1 MSVETLQTIAETR
14 RSIYMLNDQLPV
26 SKDEVVKLVEHAVLH
41 TPSSFNSQSSRLVV
55 LFGEDHQ
62 KLWQI
67 TEDLL
72 RAMVNDDEKFKSTAD
87 KMAMFKAGAGTILYF
102 EDQSVIKGLQE
113 QFPLY
118 AHNFPVWAEH
128 TSAMHQYA
136 IWNALAALNIG
147 ANLQHY
153 NGVID
158 EKFHQI
164 VGQILSSCIGGF
176 ISHFIKIIHKKIHF
190 FCHFGYLFANWINQ
204 YIFFPQVIVA
214 LHHSVQS
221 FGHIGIEPA
230 AKT

>member
-102 EDQSVIKGLQE
+102 EDQSVVKGLQE

-136 IWNALAALNIG
+136 LWNALAAVNIG

-158 EKFHQI
+158 EKVAETWNIDSNWKLIAQMVF
-164 VGQILSSCIGGF
+164 GGIAAPAGEKTF
-176 ISHFIKIIHKKIHF
+176 E
-190 FCHFGYLFANWINQ
+190 
-204 YIFFPQVIVA
+204 P
-214 LHHSVQS
+214 
-221 FGHIGIEPA
+221 IE
-230 AKT
+230 KRLKVYGK

>member
-1 MSVETLQTIAETR
+1 MSVETLHAIAETR

-102 EDQSVIKGLQE
+102 EDQSVVKGLQE

-158 EKFHQI
+158 EKVAETWNIDSNWKLIAQMVF
-164 VGQILSSCIGGF
+164 GGITAPAGEKTF
-176 ISHFIKIIHKKIHF
+176 E
-190 FCHFGYLFANWINQ
+190 
-204 YIFFPQVIVA
+204 P
-214 LHHSVQS
+214 
-221 FGHIGIEPA
+221 IE
-230 AKT
+230 KRLKVYGK

>member
-41 TPSSFNSQSSRLVV
+41 TPSAFNSQSSRLVV

-153 NGVID
+153 NGVIH
-158 EKFHQI
+158 EKVAETWNIDSNWKLIAQMVF
-164 VGQILSSCIGGF
+164 GGIAAPAGEKTF
-176 ISHFIKIIHKKIHF
+176 E
-190 FCHFGYLFANWINQ
+190 
-204 YIFFPQVIVA
+204 P
-214 LHHSVQS
+214 
-221 FGHIGIEPA
+221 IE
-230 AKT
+230 KRLKVYGK

>member
-1 MSVETLQTIAETR
+1 MSVETLHNIAETR

-72 RAMVNDDEKFKSTAD
+72 RVMVNDDEKFKSTAD

-102 EDQSVIKGLQE
+102 EDQSVVKGLQE

-158 EKFHQI
+158 EKVAETWNIDSNWKLIAQMVF
-164 VGQILSSCIGGF
+164 GGIAAPAGEKTF
-176 ISHFIKIIHKKIHF
+176 E
-190 FCHFGYLFANWINQ
+190 
-204 YIFFPQVIVA
+204 P
-214 LHHSVQS
+214 
-221 FGHIGIEPA
+221 IE
-230 AKT
+230 KRLKVYGK

>member
-41 TPSSFNSQSSRLVV
+41 TPSAFNSQSSRLVV

-72 RAMVNDDEKFKSTAD
+72 RAMVNDDEEFKSTAD

-158 EKFHQI
+158 EKVAETWNIDSNWKLIAQMVF
-164 VGQILSSCIGGF
+164 GGIAAPAGEKTF
-176 ISHFIKIIHKKIHF
+176 E
-190 FCHFGYLFANWINQ
+190 
-204 YIFFPQVIVA
+204 P
-214 LHHSVQS
+214 
-221 FGHIGIEPA
+221 IE
-230 AKT
+230 KRLKVYGK

>member
-41 TPSSFNSQSSRLVV
+41 TPSAFNSQSSRLVV

-158 EKFHQI
+158 EKVAQTWNIDSNWKLIAQMVF
-164 VGQILSSCIGGF
+164 GGIAAPAGEKTF
-176 ISHFIKIIHKKIHF
+176 E
-190 FCHFGYLFANWINQ
+190 
-204 YIFFPQVIVA
+204 P
-214 LHHSVQS
+214 
-221 FGHIGIEPA
+221 IE
-230 AKT
+230 KRLKVYGK

>member
-102 EDQSVIKGLQE
+102 EDQSVVKGLQE

-158 EKFHQI
+158 EKVAQTWNIDNNWKLIAQMVF
-164 VGQILSSCIGGF
+164 GGIAAPAGEKTF
-176 ISHFIKIIHKKIHF
+176 E
-190 FCHFGYLFANWINQ
+190 
-204 YIFFPQVIVA
+204 P
-214 LHHSVQS
+214 
-221 FGHIGIEPA
+221 IE
-230 AKT
+230 KRLKVYGK

>member
-41 TPSSFNSQSSRLVV
+41 TPSAFNSQSSRLVV

-158 EKFHQI
+158 EKVAETWNIDSNWKLIAQMVF
-164 VGQILSSCIGGF
+164 GGIAAPAGEKTF
-176 ISHFIKIIHKKIHF
+176 E
-190 FCHFGYLFANWINQ
+190 
-204 YIFFPQVIVA
+204 P
-214 LHHSVQS
+214 
-221 FGHIGIEPA
+221 IE
-230 AKT
+230 KRLKVYGK

>member
-41 TPSSFNSQSSRLVV
+41 TPSAFNSQSSRLVV

-102 EDQSVIKGLQE
+102 EDQSVVKGLQE

-158 EKFHQI
+158 EKVAETWNIDSNWKLIAQMVF
-164 VGQILSSCIGGF
+164 GGIAAPAGEKTF
-176 ISHFIKIIHKKIHF
+176 E
-190 FCHFGYLFANWINQ
+190 
-204 YIFFPQVIVA
+204 P
-214 LHHSVQS
+214 
-221 FGHIGIEPA
+221 IE
-230 AKT
+230 KRLKVYGK

>member
-41 TPSSFNSQSSRLVV
+41 TPSAFNSQSSRLVV

-158 EKFHQI
+158 EKVAETWNIDSNWRLIAQMVF
-164 VGQILSSCIGGF
+164 GGIAAPAGEKTF
-176 ISHFIKIIHKKIHF
+176 E
-190 FCHFGYLFANWINQ
+190 
-204 YIFFPQVIVA
+204 P
-214 LHHSVQS
+214 
-221 FGHIGIEPA
+221 IE
-230 AKT
+230 KRLKVYGK

>member
-41 TPSSFNSQSSRLVV
+41 TPSAFNSQSSRLVV

-118 AHNFPVWAEH
+118 ADNFPVWSEH
-128 TSAMHQYA
+128 SSAIAQFA
-136 IWNALAALNIG
+136 TWTALSEIG
-147 ANLQHY
+147 VGASLQHY
-153 NGVID
+153 NPIVDAEVAETFDIPSNWKLRAQLVFGSIEAAAG
-158 EKFHQI
+158 EKT
-164 VGQILSSCIGGF
+164 
-176 ISHFIKIIHKKIHF
+176 
-190 FCHFGYLFANWINQ
+190 YMDD
-204 YIFFPQVIVA
+204 
-214 LHHSVQS
+214 
-221 FGHIGIEPA
+221 A
-230 AKT
+230 ARFKTFN

>member
-1 MSVETLQTIAETR
+1 MSVETLYNIAETR

-102 EDQSVIKGLQE
+102 EDQSVVKG
-113 QFPLY
+113 Y
-118 AHNFPVWAEH
+118 KN
-128 TSAMHQYA
+128 
-136 IWNALAALNIG
+136 N
-147 ANLQHY
+147 
-153 NGVID
+153 
-158 EKFHQI
+158 
-164 VGQILSSCIGGF
+164 
-176 ISHFIKIIHKKIHF
+176 SHFMRIISQYGLNTPVP
-190 FCHFGYLFANWINQ
+190 CTNMRFGTPW
-204 YIFFPQVIVA
+204 PRST
-214 LHHSVQS
+214 SVQIYS
-221 FGHIGIEPA
+221 
-230 AKT
+230 TTMV

>member
-136 IWNALAALNIG
+136 LWNALAALNIG

-158 EKFHQI
+158 EKVAQTWNIDSNWKLIAQMVF
-164 VGQILSSCIGGF
+164 GGIAAPAGEKTF
-176 ISHFIKIIHKKIHF
+176 E
-190 FCHFGYLFANWINQ
+190 
-204 YIFFPQVIVA
+204 P
-214 LHHSVQS
+214 
-221 FGHIGIEPA
+221 IE
-230 AKT
+230 KRLKVYGK

>member
-1 MSVETLQTIAETR
+1 MSVETLHNIAETR

-102 EDQSVIKGLQE
+102 EDQSVVKGLQE

-158 EKFHQI
+158 GKVAETWNIDSNWKLIAQMVFGGITAPAGEKTFE
-164 VGQILSSCIGGF
+164 
-176 ISHFIKIIHKKIHF
+176 
-190 FCHFGYLFANWINQ
+190 
-204 YIFFPQVIVA
+204 P
-214 LHHSVQS
+214 
-221 FGHIGIEPA
+221 IE
-230 AKT
+230 KRLKVYGK

>member
-1 MSVETLQTIAETR
+1 MSVETLHTIAETR
-14 RSIYMLNDQLPV
+14 RSIYTLNDQLPV
-26 SKDEVVKLVEHAVLH
+26 SKDKVVKLVEHAVLH

-102 EDQSVIKGLQE
+102 EDQSVVKGLQE

-158 EKFHQI
+158 EKVAETWNIDSNWKLIAQMVF
-164 VGQILSSCIGGF
+164 GGIAAPAGEKTF
-176 ISHFIKIIHKKIHF
+176 E
-190 FCHFGYLFANWINQ
+190 
-204 YIFFPQVIVA
+204 P
-214 LHHSVQS
+214 
-221 FGHIGIEPA
+221 IE
-230 AKT
+230 KRLKVYGK

>member
-1 MSVETLQTIAETR
+1 MSVETLHAIAETR
-14 RSIYMLNDQLPV
+14 RSIYMLNDQLPA

-102 EDQSVIKGLQE
+102 EDQSVVKGLQE

-136 IWNALAALNIG
+136 LWNALAALNIG

-158 EKFHQI
+158 EKVAETWNIDSNWKLIAQMVF
-164 VGQILSSCIGGF
+164 GGIAAPAGEKTF
-176 ISHFIKIIHKKIHF
+176 E
-190 FCHFGYLFANWINQ
+190 
-204 YIFFPQVIVA
+204 P
-214 LHHSVQS
+214 
-221 FGHIGIEPA
+221 IE
-230 AKT
+230 KRLKVYGK

>member
-1 MSVETLQTIAETR
+1 MSVETLHNIAETR

-102 EDQSVIKGLQE
+102 EDQSVVKGLQE

-158 EKFHQI
+158 EKVAETWNIDSTWKLIAQMVF
-164 VGQILSSCIGGF
+164 GGIAAPAGEKTF
-176 ISHFIKIIHKKIHF
+176 E
-190 FCHFGYLFANWINQ
+190 
-204 YIFFPQVIVA
+204 P
-214 LHHSVQS
+214 
-221 FGHIGIEPA
+221 IE
-230 AKT
+230 KRLKVYGK

>member
-41 TPSSFNSQSSRLVV
+41 TPSAFNSQSSRLVV

-136 IWNALAALNIG
+136 LWNALAALNIG

-158 EKFHQI
+158 EKVAETWNIDSNWKLIAQMVF
-164 VGQILSSCIGGF
+164 GGIAAPAGEKTF
-176 ISHFIKIIHKKIHF
+176 E
-190 FCHFGYLFANWINQ
+190 
-204 YIFFPQVIVA
+204 P
-214 LHHSVQS
+214 
-221 FGHIGIEPA
+221 IE
-230 AKT
+230 KRLKVYGK

>member
-1 MSVETLQTIAETR
+1 MSVETLHAIAETR

-26 SKDEVVKLVEHAVLH
+26 SKDEVVKLVEHALLH
-41 TPSSFNSQSSRLVV
+41 TPSAFNSQSSRLVV

-87 KMAMFKAGAGTILYF
+87 KMAMFKACAGTILYF
-102 EDQSVIKGLQE
+102 EDQSVVKGLQE

-158 EKFHQI
+158 EKVAQTWNIDSNWKLIAQMVF
-164 VGQILSSCIGGF
+164 GGIAAPAGEKTF
-176 ISHFIKIIHKKIHF
+176 E
-190 FCHFGYLFANWINQ
+190 
-204 YIFFPQVIVA
+204 P
-214 LHHSVQS
+214 
-221 FGHIGIEPA
+221 IE
-230 AKT
+230 KRLKVYGK

>member
-1 MSVETLQTIAETR
+1 MSVETLHTIAETR

-72 RAMVNDDEKFKSTAD
+72 RAMVNDGEKFKSTAD

-102 EDQSVIKGLQE
+102 EDQSVVKGLQE

-158 EKFHQI
+158 EKVAETWNIDSNWKLIAQMVF
-164 VGQILSSCIGGF
+164 GGIAAPAGEKTF
-176 ISHFIKIIHKKIHF
+176 E
-190 FCHFGYLFANWINQ
+190 
-204 YIFFPQVIVA
+204 P
-214 LHHSVQS
+214 
-221 FGHIGIEPA
+221 IE
-230 AKT
+230 KRLKVYGK

>member
-1 MSVETLQTIAETR
+1 MSHQSALTLINKVDWLSNNNEKELIMSVETLQTIAETR

-26 SKDEVVKLVEHAVLH
+26 SKDEVVKLVEHAVCYIPLCIQL
-41 TPSSFNSQSSRLVV
+41 TIKPLGSIVWWRPS
-55 LFGEDHQ
+55 

-158 EKFHQI
+158 EKVAETWNIDSNWKLIAQMVF
-164 VGQILSSCIGGF
+164 GG
-176 ISHFIKIIHKKIHF
+176 I
-190 FCHFGYLFANWINQ
+190 A
-204 YIFFPQVIVA
+204 A
-214 LHHSVQS
+214 
-221 FGHIGIEPA
+221 PA
-230 AKT
+230 GEKPLNRLKNA

>member
-1 MSVETLQTIAETR
+1 MSVEILHNIAETR

-102 EDQSVIKGLQE
+102 EDQSVVKGLQE

-158 EKFHQI
+158 EKVAETWNIDSNWKLIAQMVF
-164 VGQILSSCIGGF
+164 GGIAAPAGEKTF
-176 ISHFIKIIHKKIHF
+176 E
-190 FCHFGYLFANWINQ
+190 
-204 YIFFPQVIVA
+204 P
-214 LHHSVQS
+214 
-221 FGHIGIEPA
+221 IE
-230 AKT
+230 KRLKVYGK

>member
-1 MSVETLQTIAETR
+1 MSVETLHNIAETR
-14 RSIYMLNDQLPV
+14 RSIYMLNDQLPA

-102 EDQSVIKGLQE
+102 EDQSVVKGLQE

-136 IWNALAALNIG
+136 LWNALAAVNIG

-158 EKFHQI
+158 EKVAETWNIDSNWKLIAQMVF
-164 VGQILSSCIGGF
+164 GGIAAPAGEKTF
-176 ISHFIKIIHKKIHF
+176 E
-190 FCHFGYLFANWINQ
+190 
-204 YIFFPQVIVA
+204 P
-214 LHHSVQS
+214 
-221 FGHIGIEPA
+221 IE
-230 AKT
+230 KRLKVYGK

>member
-1 MSVETLQTIAETR
+1 MSVETLHNIAETR

-87 KMAMFKAGAGTILYF
+87 KMAMFKAAAGTILYF
-102 EDQSVIKGLQE
+102 EDQSVVKGLQE

-118 AHNFPVWAEH
+118 AHNFPVWAKH

-158 EKFHQI
+158 GKVAETWNIDSNWKLIAQMVFGGITAPAGEKTFE
-164 VGQILSSCIGGF
+164 
-176 ISHFIKIIHKKIHF
+176 
-190 FCHFGYLFANWINQ
+190 
-204 YIFFPQVIVA
+204 P
-214 LHHSVQS
+214 
-221 FGHIGIEPA
+221 IE
-230 AKT
+230 KRLKVYGK

>member
-1 MSVETLQTIAETR
+1 MSVETLHAIAETR
-14 RSIYMLNDQLPV
+14 RSIYMLNDQLPA

-102 EDQSVIKGLQE
+102 EDQSVVKGLQE

-136 IWNALAALNIG
+136 LWNALAAVNIG

-158 EKFHQI
+158 EKVAETWNIDSNWKLIAQMVF
-164 VGQILSSCIGGF
+164 GGIAAPAGEKTF
-176 ISHFIKIIHKKIHF
+176 E
-190 FCHFGYLFANWINQ
+190 
-204 YIFFPQVIVA
+204 P
-214 LHHSVQS
+214 
-221 FGHIGIEPA
+221 IE
-230 AKT
+230 KRLKVYGK